1 MPVAAVFLYNG
12 SWQSAIASVVSQD
25 VPRMNFPSIVMID
38 PSQEAVELARFALWR
53 SGLHCAFRSC
63 PDAASARR
71 CLLQGRRS
79 GDGVAPCLILLESD
93 MGCYDGLELLRE
105 LRSSKHLAQAPVVVF
120 PSRDMEGE
128 QAALAA
134 GASQYQPKPVDGEH
148 YARCVV
154 EMVERW
160 CDAQAARAP
169 VPAKVMASILGNA
182 EAHPARRHDDP
193 ASPGGETLQ

>member
-1 MPVAAVFLYNG
+1 
-12 SWQSAIASVVSQD
+12 
-25 VPRMNFPSIVMID
+25 MNFPSIVMID

-105 LRSSKHLAQAPVVVF
+105 LRASKHLAQAPVVVF

-160 CDAQAARAP
+160 CDVSEAAAP
-169 VPAKVMASILGNA
+169 LSADVMRDALAGLPG
-182 EAHPARRHDDP
+182 HPQRRQEDG
-193 ASPGGETLQ
+193 SPQGGRSH